1 MNNWTSSTSASPET
15 HLPST
20 EPEPSSEPVPEAVP
34 SGHVSSIAEPLP
46 QWDLALRTWQWVWPL
61 HWAGIGSLFVLMA
74 LYATWSIIIMSSGK
88 NKRRQPL
95 SLVINILLVIL
106 GLTRAL
112 FLFIN
117 PYESEQCYILPNC
130 PMILTRLLF
139 GLGLPCFTASFSLIH
154 LTFLQLTKLTLYPA
168 KLQSIKV
175 LICVIS
181 IHFGL
186 AIITEVIMFTNA
198 NWRWLT
204 IVCQG
209 FFILFCLLLSTS
221 FIYSGRK
228 VIKYAR
234 QNSSR
239 MQRLGGRLSTKRSIN
254 NGNDNSGKEFRPNM
268 TKLVK
273 ITYFTTFL
281 GFAGVI
287 LQLYAIFGVYNMFT
301 ARPAPPRPWSW
312 FAFES
317 LFRIVEVLAGCT
329 MAYVGRRQVR
339 DKSLYVKACM
349 LWVNRSRGKRGKLSP
364 YYYRESDTCSVVKT
378 GESSSACAVEAHI
391 NGHYCSIS
399 TDGNS
404 HISEKENSYLEKN
417 LSLEFSSRI

>member
-1 MNNWTSSTSASPET
+1 
-15 HLPST
+15 
-20 EPEPSSEPVPEAVP
+20 
-34 SGHVSSIAEPLP
+34 
-46 QWDLALRTWQWVWPL
+46 
-61 HWAGIGSLFVLMA
+61 
-74 LYATWSIIIMSSGK
+74 MSSGK

-209 FFILFCLLLSTS
+209 FFHPVLSS
-221 FIYSGRK
+221 PIY
-228 VIKYAR
+228 
-234 QNSSR
+234 
-239 MQRLGGRLSTKRSIN
+239 
-254 NGNDNSGKEFRPNM
+254 
-268 TKLVK
+268 
-273 ITYFTTFL
+273 
-281 GFAGVI
+281 
-287 LQLYAIFGVYNMFT
+287 QLYLQWPQGHQICT
-301 ARPAPPRPWSW
+301 AKLFAYATPR
-312 FAFES
+312 
-317 LFRIVEVLAGCT
+317 R
-329 MAYVGRRQVR
+329 
-339 DKSLYVKACM
+339 
-349 LWVNRSRGKRGKLSP
+349 
-364 YYYRESDTCSVVKT
+364 KT
-378 GESSSACAVEAHI
+378 E
-391 NGHYCSIS
+391 YK
-399 TDGNS
+399 TQY
-404 HISEKENSYLEKN
+404 K
-417 LSLEFSSRI
+417 